1 MENDVEVRD
10 EFRRVKNHYLLT
22 SDSSFENALIGSILE
37 QLAQAYET
45 SSISWPCFRDLDH
58 DVRDWPMQK
67 TLMEIAALP
76 VCIHESPFDDILA

>member
-1 MENDVEVRD
+1 MENDVEVRT

-22 SDSSFENALIGSILE
+22 SDASFESSLIGSMLE

-45 SSISWPCFRDLDH
+45 AAISWPCFRDLDH

-76 VCIHESPFDDILA
+76 YASGTKCVRKPF

>member
-22 SDSSFENALIGSILE
+22 DDTAFEAPLIGSILE
-37 QLAQAYET
+37 QLAHAYEHAV
-45 SSISWPCFRDLDH
+45 ISWPCFRDLDH

-67 TLMEIAALP
+67 TLAEIASLP
-76 VCIHESPFDDILA
+76 YAIGTKCTRKPF